1 MRNPEIEGEKC
12 VGAVAF
18 CTMDCLQG
26 YWQCPLAEEARE
38 YFTFVTKDGLFT
50 PTRVPQGVM
59 NATSYFQGMMMEVL
73 GNLVGRACLIHVD
86 DVKVIGRSVEE
97 LIVNLRAVLLRC
109 MESGLFLA
117 AHKLVLF
124 AKEVKWC
131 GKLYSGTAV
140 RHDPERVRG
149 LVEMRRSATVGELM
163 KFLQATNWMRL
174 SLPHMA
180 EVVAPL
186 RALVEHR
193 LKGTSRTKRVAS
205 RRALTDG
212 DWTPER
218 GEAWDN
224 SREMLMNAVDL
235 SFRRP
240 DDCRVLMFPDASDLF
255 WGCCLTQVP
264 KEELVAGLSFMDMSH
279 EPLAFLSGVF
289 RGSQLCWPTVDK
301 ESFAILSAFQSVPYL
316 LWDGSNIF
324 CDHRNL
330 AYMFSPQSC
339 GVTLSKAASQRL
351 AGWRA
356 CMSQFNY
363 VIQHIPGE
371 DNHWG
376 DLLSRWRVLDSEGPL
391 VRANVIA
398 VVAPPTGDYQM
409 PSKGEI
415 KDRQAA
421 VARGQVEVATP
432 LGTVTRGEYE
442 LYRVSY
448 QGSMVLWVP
457 EEERELQARLMV
469 CGHMQDAGHRGVRAT
484 THRLGAYCAWDN
496 MEKDIAKFIRQCLH
510 CTDSKAGN
518 AVPRPLGDLVH
529 GTEVGD
535 VLHFDYLSLGESDAI
550 DMGGLVD
557 EGYQHVLVLMDDV
570 SRFVW
575 LEEAVSCSMEVA
587 ARSVLKWCASFGV
600 PKAFTSDGGTHFT
613 GQVMQMVSSR
623 LGVVQHF
630 GVANVSWSH
639 GTVERM
645 NREVLRTFRA
655 VLSERRRPPS
665 EWPLA
670 LEAVQWALNSAY
682 RERMGTTPFQM
693 MTGRPPATPM
703 SVLAGKDGDAW
714 TVEELD
720 VSCEQ
725 MQSWVAGW
733 VREQED
739 LRRDVV
745 KRVREQRERVREV
758 SGRGCL
764 PVFEVGDFV
773 LLARVRK
780 PGRVPKLVQT
790 WTGPWRVVP
799 GRSEHVRVVEDIVT
813 GETKEVHVVRM
824 RPYADSSLVVGAEVR
839 EVFEMTKHQGEFEIA
854 DVISVGKDP
863 ARVGEYRVQIAWV
876 GLEDEEPTW
885 EPMPTVYADAP
896 KYLEQ
901 KLRRM
906 RLNSVTKRA
915 LKRKYDMNL

>member
-1 MRNPEIEGEKC
+1 
-12 VGAVAF
+12 
-18 CTMDCLQG
+18 
-26 YWQCPLAEEARE
+26 
-38 YFTFVTKDGLFT
+38 
-50 PTRVPQGVM
+50 M

-73 GNLVGRACLIHVD
+73 GNLVGRACLIYVD

-109 MESGLFLA
+109 MGRGLFLA

-149 LVEMRRSATVGELM
+149 LVEMRRPETVGELM

-186 RALVEHR
+186 RALMEHR

-212 DWTPER
+212 
-218 GEAWDN
+218 
-224 SREMLMNAVDL
+224 
-235 SFRRP
+235 
-240 DDCRVLMFPDASDLF
+240 
-255 WGCCLTQVP
+255 
-264 KEELVAGLSFMDMSH
+264 
-279 EPLAFLSGVF
+279 
-289 RGSQLCWPTVDK
+289 
-301 ESFAILSAFQSVPYL
+301 
-316 LWDGSNIF
+316 
-324 CDHRNL
+324 
-330 AYMFSPQSC
+330 
-339 GVTLSKAASQRL
+339 
-351 AGWRA
+351 
-356 CMSQFNY
+356 
-363 VIQHIPGE
+363 
-371 DNHWG
+371 
-376 DLLSRWRVLDSEGPL
+376 
-391 VRANVIA
+391 
-398 VVAPPTGDYQM
+398 
-409 PSKGEI
+409 
-415 KDRQAA
+415 
-421 VARGQVEVATP
+421 
-432 LGTVTRGEYE
+432 

-469 CGHMQDAGHRGVRAT
+469 CAHMQNAGHRGVRAT

-496 MEKDIAKFIRQCLH
+496 MEKDIAEFIRQCLH
-510 CTDSKAGN
+510 CTGSKAGN

-557 EGYQHVLVLMDDV
+557 GGYKHVLVLMDDV
-570 SRFVW
+570 SRSVW

-600 PKAFTSDGGTHFT
+600 PKAFTSDDGTHFT
-613 GQVMQMVSSR
+613 GQVMQMASSR
-623 LGVVQHF
+623 LGVVHHF

-645 NREVLRTFRA
+645 NREVVRTFRA
-655 VLSERRRPPS
+655 VLSGRRRPPS

-670 LEAVQWALNSAY
+670 LGDVQWALNSAY

-703 SVLAGKDGDAW
+703 SMLAGKDGDAW

-764 PVFEVGDFV
+764 PVFEIGDYV
-773 LLARVRK
+773 LVAWVRK

-790 WTGPWRVVP
+790 WTGPWRVVS
-799 GRSEHVRVVEDIVT
+799 GGSEHVRAMEDIVT
-813 GETKEVHVVRM
+813 GKTKEVHVVRM

-839 EVFEMTKHQGEFEIA
+839 EVFEITKHQGEFEIA

-863 ARVGEYRVQIAWV
+863 ARVGEYRVQIAWD
-876 GLEDEEPTW
+876 GLENEEPTW
-885 EPMPTVYADAP
+885 EPMSTVYADAP

-915 LKRKYDMNL
+915 LKWKYDMNL

>member
-1 MRNPEIEGEKC
+1 MEAGEEVAARREALVGALRVAVEVGLPEGCVAELEEIVLGECFDAFRRALTGETPARVAPMRVTLKQGADLSQVKAKPRVYPPEKSAWLKEHFELLCETGMVYPNPQAICASVAMAFPKGPGKGYRLVADFSPINGQCELVPGPMRNPEIEGEKC

-73 GNLVGRACLIHVD
+73 GNLVGRACLIYVD

-109 MESGLFLA
+109 MERGLFLA

-124 AKEVKWC
+124 AKEVKLC
-131 GKLYSGTAV
+131 GKLYSGTTV

-149 LVEMRRSATVGELM
+149 LVEMRRPETVGELM
-163 KFLQATNWMRL
+163 KFLQATNWMCL

-186 RALVEHR
+186 RALMEHR
-193 LKGTSRTKRVAS
+193 LKGTSRTKRIAS
-205 RRALTDG
+205 RRALMDG
-212 DWTPER
+212 DWTPKR
-218 GEAWDN
+218 VEAWDN
-224 SREMLMNAVDL
+224 SREMLMNAVAL

-240 DDCRVLMFPDASDLF
+240 DDCRALMFPDASDLF
-255 WGCCLTQVP
+255 WGCCY
-264 KEELVAGLSFMDMSH
+264 K
-279 EPLAFLSGVF
+279 
-289 RGSQLCWPTVDK
+289 
-301 ESFAILSAFQSVPYL
+301 
-316 LWDGSNIF
+316 
-324 CDHRNL
+324 
-330 AYMFSPQSC
+330 
-339 GVTLSKAASQRL
+339 
-351 AGWRA
+351 
-356 CMSQFNY
+356 
-363 VIQHIPGE
+363 
-371 DNHWG
+371 
-376 DLLSRWRVLDSEGPL
+376 
-391 VRANVIA
+391 
-398 VVAPPTGDYQM
+398 
-409 PSKGEI
+409 
-415 KDRQAA
+415 
-421 VARGQVEVATP
+421 
-432 LGTVTRGEYE
+432 
-442 LYRVSY
+442 
-448 QGSMVLWVP
+448 
-457 EEERELQARLMV
+457 
-469 CGHMQDAGHRGVRAT
+469 
-484 THRLGAYCAWDN
+484 
-496 MEKDIAKFIRQCLH
+496 
-510 CTDSKAGN
+510 
-518 AVPRPLGDLVH
+518 
-529 GTEVGD
+529 
-535 VLHFDYLSLGESDAI
+535 
-550 DMGGLVD
+550 
-557 EGYQHVLVLMDDV
+557 HVLVLMDDV

-613 GQVMQMVSSR
+613 EQVMQMVSSR
-623 LGVVQHF
+623 LGVVHHF

-645 NREVLRTFRA
+645 NREVVRTFRA

-670 LEAVQWALNSAY
+670 LGAVQWALNSAY

-693 MTGRPPATPM
+693 MAGRPPATPM

-758 SGRGCL
+758 SGRGYL
-764 PVFEVGDFV
+764 PVFEVGDYV
-773 LLARVRK
+773 LVARVRK

-790 WTGPWRVVP
+790 WTGPWRVVS
-799 GRSEHVRVVEDIVT
+799 GGSEHVRVVEDIVT

-885 EPMPTVYADAP
+885 EPMSTVYADAP

-906 RLNSVTKRA
+906 RLNSVTKHA